1 MTTEDNR
8 NGNDN
13 IIIIELTE
21 DLKQL
26 GIVTNFIF
34 DKKSRMLILS
44 LNPKYKKKSI
54 ISTVFQHNWS
64 KTARESMCE
73 MTSKG
78 MTENHANMLCDIV
91 DNNYEKIL
99 CMVDDTNQVDDNQQ
113 KRKPKVYIR
122 KYIGNA
128 TLPLH
133 ESVIITGQR
142 SNESQFRTQQVLTN
156 S

>member
-44 LNPKYKKKSI
+44 LDRKYKKKSM
-54 ISTVFQHNWS
+54 ISTVFQHNWY
-64 KTARESMCE
+64 KTARD
-73 MTSKG
+73 
-78 MTENHANMLCDIV
+78 DIKRH
-91 DNNYEKIL
+91 D
-99 CMVDDTNQVDDNQQ
+99 
-113 KRKPKVYIR
+113 RKPREY
-122 KYIGNA
+122 A
-128 TLPLH
+128 L
-133 ESVIITGQR
+133 
-142 SNESQFRTQQVLTN
+142 
-156 S
+156 